1 MEFFIVLLVILTFI
15 AIYMIVTYQSLISDK
30 NKIKNVWSQIDIELQ
45 RRFDLIPSLIE
56 TIKEYINDE
65 ENFFTEI
72 TEIRTSWTSSKSI
85 EEKATLDNKLSNSL
99 KTIITIS
106 ENYPDLKSNQN
117 FIQLQEELINTETK
131 ITSSR
136 QIYNDIVTT
145 YNIKLKTFPSNL
157 ISSYFKF
164 TLEELFKIKDN

>member
-85 EEKATLDNKLSNSL
+85 EEK
-99 KTIITIS
+99 
-106 ENYPDLKSNQN
+106 E
-117 FIQLQEELINTETK
+117 F
-131 ITSSR
+131 
-136 QIYNDIVTT
+136 
-145 YNIKLKTFPSNL
+145 
-157 ISSYFKF
+157 
-164 TLEELFKIKDN
+164 

>member
-1 MEFFIVLLVILTFI
+1 M
-15 AIYMIVTYQSLISDK
+15 
-30 NKIKNVWSQIDIELQ
+30 
-45 RRFDLIPSLIE
+45 
-56 TIKEYINDE
+56 
-65 ENFFTEI
+65 
-72 TEIRTSWTSSKSI
+72 TSAKSI